1 MKKEATISTGT
12 VTLRQMAERQ
22 YKNSHSEHNKTRTES
37 ETLRMIHELEVHQI
51 ELEMQNEELKLAE
64 EKAEKATERFT
75 RLYDF
80 APVGYLTLDYDCSI
94 CELNLSGAIML
105 QRERTLLVKSDLRQF
120 ITRDTLP
127 LFNDFFTKVFETHV
141 KQTCEVRMKLY
152 GDYTMFIHIEG
163 IVSNDNQKVLVTLTD
178 ITERELVEQ
187 KLQSSETRYRRLFE
201 TAKDGILILDA
212 YNGQI
217 VDVNPYLMNVLGYS
231 YEEFLGKELWEIGIF
246 KNIEDSKAAFIELQ
260 NKGFI
265 RFEDM
270 PLETKNGKPINVEY
284 VSNVY
289 LVDKAKVIQCNI
301 RDISDRKRAEDNL
314 KESEKRL
321 RELNATKDKFFSI
334 IAHDLK
340 SPFTSII
347 GLSELLSDQVS
358 KNDYNG
364 IDEYA
369 NMIQTSSWR
378 AMDLLTNLMEWSR
391 SQTGRIVFN
400 PQNINLADLIDES
413 SALLQESANQKNIV
427 ITKNLP
433 AGLTVF
439 ADKSMINTIL
449 RNLISN
455 AIKYTNPGGKID
467 ITAVKGERELTVR
480 VSDDG
485 VGIKENDLAKLFLI
499 EASRS
504 TRGTRDEDGT
514 GLGLIL
520 CKEFVSKH
528 GGKIWV
534 ESVHGQGSRFA
545 FTIPV

>member
-1 MKKEATISTGT
+1 MKKEDMISMGT
-12 VTLRQMAERQ
+12 VSLREKAERQ
-22 YKNSHSEHNKTRTES
+22 FKKSHSEKRSIRTEP
-37 ETLRMIHELEVHQI
+37 ETLKIIHELEVHQI
-51 ELEMQNEELKLAE
+51 ELEMQYEELKLAE
-64 EKAEKATERFT
+64 VKAEKATEKFT
-75 RLYDF
+75 TLYDF

-94 CELNLSGAIML
+94 CGLNLSGAIML
-105 QRERTLLVKSDLRQF
+105 QRERSLLVKSNFRKF
-120 ITRDTLP
+120 ITHDTLP
-127 LFNDFFTKVFETHV
+127 VFNDFFRKVFETHL
-141 KQTCEVRMKLY
+141 KQTCEVRLKLY
-152 GDYTMFIHIEG
+152 GDYTVFLHIEG
-163 IVSNDNQKVLVTLTD
+163 IVSADDQRVLTTLTD
-178 ITERELVEQ
+178 ITERELVEE
-187 KLQSSETRYRRLFE
+187 KLKSSETRYRRLFE
-201 TAKDGILILDA
+201 TARDGILILDA

-217 VDVNPYLMNVLGYS
+217 VDVNPYLIEILGYS
-231 YEEFLGKELWEIGIF
+231 YEEFLGKELWEIGVF
-246 KNIEDSKAAFIELQ
+246 KNIEDSKAAFLELK

-270 PLETKNGKPINVEY
+270 PLETKGGRPINVEY
-284 VSNVY
+284 ISNVY

-301 RDISDRKRAEDNL
+301 RDITDRKRAEENL

-347 GLSELLSDQVS
+347 GLSELLVDQVS

-369 NMIQTSSWR
+369 TMIQTSSWR

-391 SQTGRIVFN
+391 SQTGRIEFN
-400 PQNINLADLIDES
+400 PVNINMVELIEEATDL
-413 SALLQESANQKNIV
+413 LRESAYQKNIT
-427 ITKNLP
+427 ISKSLP
-433 AGLTVF
+433 ASLIAF

-455 AIKYTNPGGKID
+455 AIKYTNPDGKID
-467 ITAVKGERELTVR
+467 ISGVLGEKELTVS

-485 VGIKENDLAKLFLI
+485 VGINEDNLNKLFLI
-499 EASRS
+499 EASSS
-504 TRGTRDEDGT
+504 TRGTRNEEGT

-520 CKEFVSKH
+520 CKDFVLKH
-528 GGKIWV
+528 GGKILA
-534 ESVHGQGSRFA
+534 ESEPGQGSRFT

>member
-1 MKKEATISTGT
+1 
-12 VTLRQMAERQ
+12 
-22 YKNSHSEHNKTRTES
+22 
-37 ETLRMIHELEVHQI
+37 
-51 ELEMQNEELKLAE
+51 
-64 EKAEKATERFT
+64 
-75 RLYDF
+75 
-80 APVGYLTLDYDCSI
+80 
-94 CELNLSGAIML
+94 ML
-105 QRERTLLVKSDLRQF
+105 QRERSLLVKSNFRQF
-120 ITRDTLP
+120 VTYDTLP
-127 LFNDFFTKVFETHV
+127 VFNDFFVKVYETHL
-141 KQTCEVRMKLY
+141 KQTCDVRLKLY
-152 GDYTMFIHIEG
+152 DDYTMFTHIEG
-163 IVSNDNQKVLVTLTD
+163 TVSADDRKVLVTLTD

-217 VDVNPYLMNVLGYS
+217 IDVNPYLIEVLGYS

-301 RDISDRKRAEDNL
+301 RDITERKRAEENL

-347 GLSELLSDQVS
+347 GLSELLAEQVS
-358 KNDYNG
+358 KNDYKG

-369 NMIQTSSWR
+369 NMIQTSSWH

-391 SQTGRIVFN
+391 SQTGRMVFN
-400 PQNINLADLIDES
+400 PVNLNLGELIEEA
-413 SALLQESANQKNIV
+413 SALLEESANQKS
-427 ITKNLP
+427 ITIAKDLP
-433 AGLTVF
+433 VGLIMF
-439 ADKSMINTIL
+439 ADKSMINTVL

-455 AIKYTNPGGKID
+455 AIKYTNPGGRID
-467 ITAVKGERELTVR
+467 ISAIQGEKELTVN
-480 VSDDG
+480 VSDNG
-485 VGIKENDLAKLFLI
+485 VGIKEETLEKLFLI
-499 EASRS
+499 GASTS
-504 TRGTRDEDGT
+504 TRGTSDEEGT

-520 CKEFVSKH
+520 CKEFISKH
-528 GGKIWV
+528 GGKIWA
-534 ESVHGQGSRFA
+534 ESLPGQGSRFA

>member
-1 MKKEATISTGT
+1 MKKENILLTRNVS
-12 VTLRQMAERQ
+12 LRQKAERE
-22 YKNSHSEHNKTRTES
+22 YKKNPPDNGSKRNEA
-37 ETLRMIHELEVHQI
+37 ETLKMIHELEVHQI
-51 ELEMQNEELKLAE
+51 ELEMQYEELKLAE
-64 EKAEKATERFT
+64 EKAEKATEKFT
-75 RLYDF
+75 TLYDF
-80 APVGYLTLDYDCSI
+80 APVGYLTLDHDCSI
-94 CELNLSGAIML
+94 RELNLSGAIML
-105 QRERTLLVKSDLRQF
+105 QRERSFLVKSNLRQF
-120 ITRDTLP
+120 VTHESLP
-127 LFNDFFTKVFETHV
+127 VFNDFFTKVYETHV
-141 KQTCEVRMKLY
+141 KQSCEIRLKLY
-152 GDYTMFIHIEG
+152 GEYTMFIHIEG
-163 IVSNDNQKVLVTLTD
+163 IVSTDESRVLVTLTD

-187 KLQSSETRYRRLFE
+187 KLQSSEIRYRRLFE

-217 VDVNPYLMNVLGYS
+217 VDVNPYLIEILGYT

-246 KNIEDSKAAFIELQ
+246 KNIEDSKAAFLELQ

-270 PLETKNGKPINVEY
+270 PLETKKGRPINVEY

-301 RDISDRKRAEDNL
+301 RDISDRKRAEENL
-314 KESEKRL
+314 KESENRL

-347 GLSELLSDQVS
+347 GLSELLADQVS
-358 KNDYNG
+358 KKDYNG

-369 NMIQTSSWR
+369 DMIQTSSWR

-391 SQTGRIVFN
+391 SQTGRMEFKPV
-400 PQNINLADLIDES
+400 NINLVRLIEEAT
-413 SALLQESANQKNIV
+413 ALLQESANQKNIT
-427 ITKNLP
+427 ISKFLP
-433 AGLTVF
+433 ASLISF

-455 AIKYTNPGGKID
+455 AIKYTNTGGKIE
-467 ITAVKGERELTVR
+467 ISAFQGEKELTIS

-485 VGIKENDLAKLFLI
+485 VGINEENLNRLFLI
-499 EASRS
+499 EAGGS
-504 TRGTRDEDGT
+504 TRGTRDEEGT

-528 GGKIWV
+528 HGNIWA
-534 ESVHGQGSRFA
+534 ESVPGQGSRFA